1 MKFIKHTLATLLLTF
16 NFAVAQQ
23 GDSTLIFEI
32 NFDLDSYLLS
42 TAQKSKVDSVLEL
55 APITVL
61 RHVDIYGHTDSL
73 AGMEYNRQLSKR
85 RVQSILT
92 YLVYNGLDPLL
103 VDADYYGEERPKY
116 DNAPETRA
124 RNRRVE
130 VHLSIDP
137 SLFPAPEYT
146 IVNEPFEKGQ
156 RIRLPNLNFVGNQ
169 PIPVPESFDVLRDL
183 LRAMRK
189 YPDLQ
194 IELQG
199 HVCCSDDQVLST
211 ERARMV
217 HDFLVGNGVDA
228 SRLSYKGFSNTKP
241 LFKERT
247 EREKALNRRVE
258 VLVIDNSEKVVTL
271 SDERIK
277 IDLRA
282 PVMNVTF
289 FPKKRRLYPSGDFML
304 SLIAEMMREPEN
316 LYFEF
321 VIFDNI
327 NNKNLTSSRAAAIE
341 RALTDMNVQ
350 RSVFDV
356 RSTTAPGR
364 MPASDNDNL
373 LMVKISEK

>member
-1 MKFIKHTLATLLLTF
+1 MRSLLLTF
-16 NFAVAQQ
+16 FTFALVALSAQQ
-23 GDSTLIFEI
+23 ADSTLVFEI
-32 NFDLDSYLLS
+32 NYDLDSYAL
-42 TAQKSKVDSVLEL
+42 TRKQKAKVDSILEL

-61 RHVDIYGHTDSL
+61 KHVEIYGHTDSL
-73 AGMEYNRQLSKR
+73 AGVEYNRQLSRR

-130 VHLSIDP
+130 VHLKIDP
-137 SLFPAPEYT
+137 SLFPPPAYS
-146 IVNEPFEKGQ
+146 IVKEDFKKGD

-183 LRAMRK
+183 LKVMRK

-199 HVCCSDDQVLST
+199 HVCCSDDQVLSQ
-211 ERARMV
+211 ERAKMV

-228 SRLSYKGFSNTKP
+228 SRLSYKGFSNSKP
-241 LFKERT
+241 LFRERT

-258 VLVIDNSEKVVTL
+258 VLVIDNSDKVLPV

-289 FPKKRRLYPSGDFML
+289 FPQKRRLYPSGDFML
-304 SLIAEMMREPEN
+304 SLIAEMMQNPDN
-316 LYFEF
+316 LFFEF

-327 NNKNLTSSRAAAIE
+327 NNRSLTSSRAAAME
-341 RALTDMNVQ
+341 RALLDMKVSGTVFSVQ
-350 RSVFDV
+350 S
-356 RSTTAPGR
+356 AAANNR
-364 MPASDNDNL
+364 MPVSENNNL
-373 LMVKISEK
+373 IMVKIFER